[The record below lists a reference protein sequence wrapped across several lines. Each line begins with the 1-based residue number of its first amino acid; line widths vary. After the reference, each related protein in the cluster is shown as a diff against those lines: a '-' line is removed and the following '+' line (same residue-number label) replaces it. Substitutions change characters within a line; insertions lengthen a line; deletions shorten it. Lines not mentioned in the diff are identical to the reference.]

1 MSFISCR
8 FISVKDVFVPA
19 DDGEKSK
26 VPFKLS

>member
-26 VPFKLS
+26 VLFKVA